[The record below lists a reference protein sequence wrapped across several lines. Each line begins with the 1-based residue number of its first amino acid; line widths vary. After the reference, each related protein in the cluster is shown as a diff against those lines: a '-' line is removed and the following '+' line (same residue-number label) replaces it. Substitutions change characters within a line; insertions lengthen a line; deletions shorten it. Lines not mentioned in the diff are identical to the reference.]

1 MSMTMAV
8 NPSSVWQ
15 QVHTQGRLPGDV
27 ARGLRVHPS
36 VVFAALAEHRAVA
49 DADDIAKMRRAG
61 ENHWATDLPSREDVQ
76 RQRAA
81 HLLKMGEDYD
91 VIRERLGIHHS
102 VLERM
107 PEYVAR
113 RRADVVERAA
123 LDAVL
128 FRMSYDEG
136 LGRDAVCT
144 TSGLHV
150 EAVMSA
156 LRREWKRRNGTR
168 AFASPFPAGGWRAR
182 SKALRGQSA
191 LGVEAATQQM
201 AA

>member
-8 NPSSVWQ
+8 NASEVWR
-15 QVHTQGRLPGDV
+15 QVHALGRLPGDV

-36 VVFAALAEHRAVA
+36 VVFSALAEHRPVA
-49 DADDIAKMRRAG
+49 DADDIAKMTRAG

-81 HLLKMGEDYD
+81 HLLKMGEDYE

-123 LDAVL
+123 LDGVL
-128 FRMSYDEG
+128 FRLSYDEG
-136 LGRDAVCT
+136 RGRDAVCT

-156 LRREWKRRNGTR
+156 LRREWKRRNGTSS
-168 AFASPFPAGGWRAR
+168 FVSPFPAGGWRACG
-182 SKALRGQSA
+182 KALRGQSA
-191 LGVEAATQQM
+191 LDAGAVTQQM